1 MERLIIKGGRRLTGT
16 VKISGAKNAVL
27 PIIAATLLGQDK
39 ETCLDEVPNLEDVKT
54 ISEVLKTLG
63 VKVNH
68 EIDKHQLHVDASKIE
83 NVIAPYDLVRK
94 MRASFL
100 IMGPLLARHGAAKIS
115 LPGGC
120 AIGTRPIDLHLK
132 GFAALGAK
140 IDIGHGD
147 ITASAPNGLTGA
159 RIYLDFPSVGATEN
173 ILMAACMAKG
183 QTILENPAQEPE
195 IVDLANYLNIMG
207 AKIRGAGTNVIKI
220 EGVEKLIARDY
231 AIIPDRIEAGTYMI
245 AAAMTHGD
253 IYVENAISEHLKPVI
268 AKLKEAG
275 VTVIEDV
282 EGIRVSNTDE
292 RLLPIL
298 DALKNSGVAVIENI
312 NYFEFPKTALNDSEK
327 ISVCFE
333 NLKQSG
339 VEIFETADTFKI
351 LNKKRPRSVDIKTL
365 PYPGF
370 PTDAQAQFM
379 ALLTIS
385 EGTGIVTETVFE
397 NRMMHVDE
405 LRRMGAQIKVDGRTA
420 VVEGV
425 EKLNGCQVKAT
436 DLRAGA
442 AMVLA
447 GLVAEGETIISYIH
461 HIDRGYDKLV
471 EKLVNLGADIQ
482 RVDR

>member
-1 MERLIIKGGRRLTGT
+1 MERLIIKGGKRLSGN

-39 ETCLDEVPNLEDVKT
+39 ETCLDEVPNLDDVKT
-54 ISEVLKTLG
+54 ICEVLETLG
-63 VKVNH
+63 VKVYH
-68 EIDKHQLHVDASKIE
+68 EPENGKLFVDASNIK
-83 NVIAPYDLVRK
+83 NVTAPYDLVRK

-100 IMGPLLARHGAAKIS
+100 IMGPLLARLGAAKIS

-147 ITASAPNGLTGA
+147 ITASAPEGLHGA

-173 ILMAACMAKG
+173 ILMAACMAHG

-207 AKIRGAGTNVIKI
+207 ARIRGAGTNVIKI
-220 EGVEKLIARDY
+220 DGVDKLIARDY
-231 AIIPDRIEAGTYMI
+231 TIIPDRIEAGTYMI

-282 EGIRVSNTDE
+282 DGIRVSNTNSN
-292 RLLPIL
+292 LLPFL
-298 DALKNSGVAVIENI
+298 DTLKIFGVQVTEAL
-312 NYFEFPKTALNDSEK
+312 NYFEFPKSALQIDEK
-327 ISVCFE
+327 ISAAFE
-333 NLKQSG
+333 QLKNLN
-339 VEIFETADTFKI
+339 VDIFETAETFR
-351 LNKKRPRSVDIKTL
+351 LMNNKRPRAVDIKTL

-385 EGTGIVTETVFE
+385 EGTGLVTETVFE
-397 NRMMHVDE
+397 NRFMHVDE
-405 LRRMGAQIKVDGRTA
+405 LRRMGAHIKIDGRTSI
-420 VVEGV
+420 VEGV
-425 EKLNGCQVKAT
+425 EKLTGCQVKAT

-447 GLVAEGETIISYIH
+447 GLVADGETTISYIH

-471 EKLVNLGADIQ
+471 EKFVSLGADIC
-482 RVDR
+482 RVDC